1 MEAALLRAGTMRERV
16 TIQSVT
22 LTKDDYHEQVET
34 WADGCT
40 VKASVRPD
48 PAFEGVVS
56 DRLETEQRLVVTIRH
71 RGGVTVKNR
80 LKHVQ
85 NGTARYYDVISV
97 NNRGFGNRVLD
108 LFVSYKQDNQ
118 V

>member
-1 MEAALLRAGTMRERV
+1 MLKSGSLRERI

-22 LTKDDYHEQVET
+22 LVKNAYHEQQET
-34 WADGCT
+34 WADDCT

-48 PAFEGVVS
+48 PAFEGVTS
-56 DRLETEQRLVVTIRH
+56 DRLETEQRLVITMRY
-71 RGGVTVKNR
+71 RQGVTVKNR

-85 NGTARYYDVISV
+85 DGATRYYDVISV
-97 NNRGFGNRVLD
+97 NNRGFRNRVLD
-108 LFVSYKQDNQ
+108 IAASYKQDNQ